1 MAYTTKQ
8 AIETLDGYLSI
19 NESDKEY
26 IEDTKERGFVFKLP
40 TERE

>member
-26 IEDTKERGFVFKLP
+26 IEDTKEGCRNHEG
-40 TERE
+40 